1 MHNIGIFLD
10 SFTRPQLYAW
20 GAENRLVPT
29 PFPDSPIWAL
39 PFWFYHGPYVE
50 GALSYRGGLQNV
62 TGVPYL
68 GAVEIVAPPAYSEF
82 LGANLGMY
90 QKAGTYFFAI
100 GFMPNPAFAPSM
112 SGSERDPYI
121 QFFRLH
127 QDGRTSSYTILER
140 VASGSYAYG
149 NTDST
154 QKHYAVMTLK
164 KIFLKAQGLVG
175 HAAYVLAKNGID
187 FPLYRESTLGL
198 RGKNGKLFNTLNQD
212 PSVWFKSG
220 TLSELPAKAPDAYI
234 GELRGSTVLLPGLK
248 S

>member
-1 MHNIGIFLD
+1 
-10 SFTRPQLYAW
+10 
-20 GAENRLVPT
+20 
-29 PFPDSPIWAL
+29 
-39 PFWFYHGPYVE
+39 
-50 GALSYRGGLQNV
+50 
-62 TGVPYL
+62 
-68 GAVEIVAPPAYSEF
+68 
-82 LGANLGMY
+82 MY